1 MVDTIN
7 NDIDMVMENQTDNV
21 EALKR
26 LKTVGVVKG

>member
-21 EALKR
+21 EAIKKLR
-26 LKTVGVVKG
+26 TVGVVKG